1 MAQEKKKKKRRGRFT
16 LFLLAVILI
25 LLLLLF
31 LGDRW
36 GIGPGDVLQLTTT
49 VQTPES
55 PAGSDDQTGTYQE
68 VVITVSDTTL
78 RVGETSH
85 TLDSLAYFLDQGE
98 GNTLY
103 VLEDRQAN
111 YGLFTAVEAMLQ
123 EKELMYVIED

>member
-1 MAQEKKKKKRRGRFT
+1 MTTDRKKKRRRTFR
-16 LFLLAVILI
+16 LALLGIILV
-25 LLLLLF
+25 LLLLLL

-36 GIGPGDVLQLTTT
+36 GIGPGDILLLT
-49 VQTPES
+49 S
-55 PAGSDDQTGTYQE
+55 PAPAQETPDRSGDQTGTYQE

-85 TLDSLAYFLDQGE
+85 TLDSLEYFLDEGE
-98 GNTLY
+98 GNILY

-123 EKELMYVIED
+123 ERELMYVIED

>member
-1 MAQEKKKKKRRGRFT
+1 MATDRKKKRGRTFR
-16 LFLLAVILI
+16 LALLGIILV
-25 LLLLLF
+25 LLLLLL

-36 GIGPGDVLQLTTT
+36 GIGPGDILLLT
-49 VQTPES
+49 S
-55 PAGSDDQTGTYQE
+55 PAPAQETPDRSGDQTGTYQE

-85 TLDSLAYFLDQGE
+85 TLDSLEYFLDEGE
-98 GNTLY
+98 GNILY

-123 EKELMYVIED
+123 ERELMYVIED

>member
-1 MAQEKKKKKRRGRFT
+1 MATDRKKKRGRAFR
-16 LFLLAVILI
+16 LALLGIILV
-25 LLLLLF
+25 LLLLLL

-36 GIGPGDVLQLTTT
+36 GIGPGDILLLT
-49 VQTPES
+49 S
-55 PAGSDDQTGTYQE
+55 PAPAQETPDRSGDQTGTYQE

-85 TLDSLAYFLDQGE
+85 TLDSLEYFLDEGE
-98 GNTLY
+98 GNILY

-123 EKELMYVIED
+123 ERELMYVIED